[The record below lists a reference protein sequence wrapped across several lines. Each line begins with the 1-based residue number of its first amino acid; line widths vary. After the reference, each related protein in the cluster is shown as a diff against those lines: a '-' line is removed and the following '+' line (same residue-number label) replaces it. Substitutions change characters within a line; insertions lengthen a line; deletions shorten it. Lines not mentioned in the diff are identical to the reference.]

1 MKLDDLLTMVGALP
15 WFDLATLVQLTGARR
30 KTLTHQL
37 SRLTKAGKL
46 IRLRR
51 GMYVFDER
59 YRHTPVQPAALAAAI
74 YRPSYLSG
82 VWALSFYGM
91 IPESVP
97 VFTSVTTRT
106 PRRFEN
112 RIGTYVYRNVKL
124 DLFFGSRPVEIAG
137 GPVQLASPE
146 KALVD
151 HWHLEPGEWTEERM
165 VQMRFATG
173 GVVDGAKLEA
183 LVRKIGKPRLLR
195 ALVSWRRV
203 VAGQSAGEV
212 QL

>member
-1 MKLDDLLTMVGALP
+1 MKLDELLTMVGALP

-30 KTLTHQL
+30 KTLTNQL
-37 SRLTKAGKL
+37 YRLTRAGKL

-51 GMYVFDER
+51 GMYVFAER
-59 YRHTPVQPAALAAAI
+59 YQQTPVQPAALAAVI

-91 IPESVP
+91 IPESVH

-112 RIGTYVYRNVKL
+112 RIGTYVYRNVSL
-124 DLFFGSRPVEIAG
+124 AMFFGSRSVEIAG

-183 LVRKIGKPRLLR
+183 LVRTIGKPRLLR
-195 ALVSWRRV
+195 ALANWRRV
-203 VAGQSAGEV
+203 VAEQSAGAV